1 MNPATVDNN
10 DKITREKFTE
20 VNRYR
25 ELQSFEKAD
34 LYDVLDSALIAH
46 VAYLRDGIPV
56 VIPMAYARDGD
67 AIVMHGSTGAR
78 LSRSAAGGYPLSAT
92 VTILDGLL
100 YEPSMFASGVNYRSA
115 MVFGEATPVGPEDVE
130 AKIKVISDRFM
141 PGRWSEAQ
149 KPTKKELAATFIL
162 RLPLDR
168 ASVKVRK
175 GQPDYDAVPGLWTG
189 YVKITTTLG
198 EAVSK
203 PGVDVPVSPS
213 VALARDMFA
222 NDFGTV
228 PE

>member
-1 MNPATVDNN
+1 MTDDRNQIRRDP
-10 DKITREKFTE
+10 FTE

-25 ELQSFEKAD
+25 ELQTFDRAD

-56 VIPMAYARDGD
+56 IIPMAYARDGD

-78 LSRSAAGGYPLSAT
+78 LSRSAAGGYPLSVT

-115 MVFGEATPVGPEDVE
+115 MVFGEATPVGPEDIE
-130 AKIKVISDRFM
+130 AKVKLISDRFM

-162 RLPLDR
+162 SLPLDR

-203 PGVDVPVSPS
+203 PGVDVPVSQS
-213 VALARDMFA
+213 VALAREMFE
-222 NDFGTV
+222 NELGIV
-228 PE
+228 PD